1 MRDPNEFNM
10 AHSVGY
16 AAFAGVGGMVGY
28 VLRTMDANKPVSLR
42 RLCVETMSA
51 GFVGLLAMLV
61 CNAFDLTSNW
71 TGVIVG
77 MSGWLGATASMR
89 LIETVVYKR
98 LGIDHDA
105 VQVAKEMEQHVQ
117 DADNPDRQ

>member
-1 MRDPNEFNM
+1 MRDPNEFNF

-16 AAFAGVGGMVGY
+16 AAFASLGGMVGY
-28 VLRTMDANKPVSLR
+28 VLRTMDANRPISVQ
-42 RLCVETMSA
+42 RLCVETFAA

-61 CNAFDLTSNW
+61 CNAFELASNW

-105 VQVAKEMEQHVQ
+105 VAVAKELENVEF
-117 DADNPDRQ
+117 DKPDHQ